1 MYEQNG
7 IEKFND
13 KTYALQLN
21 FDDQT
26 MRVAPLLLAHI
37 LM

>member
-1 MYEQNG
+1 MYEQND

-21 FDDQT
+21 FNDQT
-26 MRVAPLLLAHI
+26 RTMVPLLLAHI